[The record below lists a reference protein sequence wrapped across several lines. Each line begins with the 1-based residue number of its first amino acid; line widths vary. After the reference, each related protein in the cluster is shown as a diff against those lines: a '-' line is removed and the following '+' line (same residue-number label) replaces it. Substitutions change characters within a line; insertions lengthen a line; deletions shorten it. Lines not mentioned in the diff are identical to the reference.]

1 MIFGL
6 ICKFQFGTERLADF
20 KRAGGKRFTMN
31 DFKADT
37 DLQDR
42 VAARHVMDIDESMDG
57 IGDKAS
63 SFDGYGL
70 RAITYLAA
78 MSGMKKY
85 VKSEGIN
92 KLKFQSAT
100 SLQDYYEK

>member
-31 DFKADT
+31 DFKADS

-42 VAARHVMDIDESMDG
+42 VVTWHAIDIDESRDG

-63 SFDGYGL
+63 SFDRDGL
-70 RAITYLAA
+70 RRGTHLGAK
-78 MSGMKKY
+78 SGMKKY
-85 VKSEGIN
+85 VKSEGI
-92 KLKFQSAT
+92 KKPKF
-100 SLQDYYEK
+100 